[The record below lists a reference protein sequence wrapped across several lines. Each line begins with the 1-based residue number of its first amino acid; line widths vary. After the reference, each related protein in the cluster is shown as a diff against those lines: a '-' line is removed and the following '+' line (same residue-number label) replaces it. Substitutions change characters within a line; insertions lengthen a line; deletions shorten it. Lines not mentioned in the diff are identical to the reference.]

1 MGINTTICNCS
12 NILYLNIKI
21 ILRHFNFQCVSDN
34 QQYDDNFSSNCLHCL
49 DTKYPC
55 QYVLLVLEEE
65 CGQVLNCH
73 NLSEVKDVLAKVFKR
88 LLPRKEVRQKNTTEL
103 RNNEVKK
110 LSAMDCATNLDTDK
124 AVKKERL
131 KAVHPIML
139 KKKMSGQGQMFPC
152 LQCNFK
158 SSRPSHLKSHLMNK
172 HAFKKATETDEVL
185 VQQLDDVRE
194 KKARYDCDQCDHFV
208 TKKMSLK
215 LHGMKVC
222 VSHVIIVITKP
233 LRSRGLKVT

>member
-1 MGINTTICNCS
+1 M
-12 NILYLNIKI
+12 
-21 ILRHFNFQCVSDN
+21 
-34 QQYDDNFSSNCLHCL
+34 
-49 DTKYPC
+49 
-55 QYVLLVLEEE
+55 
-65 CGQVLNCH
+65 
-73 NLSEVKDVLAKVFKR
+73 
-88 LLPRKEVRQKNTTEL
+88 
-103 RNNEVKK
+103 
-110 LSAMDCATNLDTDK
+110 
-124 AVKKERL
+124 